1 MIIDQIIRTK
11 RKSIAL
17 IVKRNG
23 KLVVRARLNT
33 TDSQIL
39 AVIEKKKDWI
49 RTKQEMVSETYPK
62 ATPKEY
68 VNGEGFWF
76 LGKTYRLEIIEKADK
91 PLDLNELFLLD
102 KAVLTKADIIFT
114 NWYREQAFKII
125 SERAAWY
132 ATKYG
137 LSYKQV
143 RITSAK
149 TRWGS
154 CSSKGT
160 ISFAWRLVMAP
171 VPIIDYVVVHEL
183 VHMVEKNH
191 GKAFWAKVKAIM
203 PDYKQRIEWLE
214 VNEQLFIL

>member
-1 MIIDQIIRTK
+1 MEIDQIIRTK
-11 RKSIAL
+11 RKGIAL
-17 IVKRNG
+17 IVKRDG
-23 KLVVRARLNT
+23 KLVVRAPLNA
-33 TDSQIL
+33 TDAQIL
-39 AVIEKKKDWI
+39 ALVEKKKDWI
-49 RTKQEMVSETYPK
+49 QTKQKMVSETYPK
-62 ATPKEY
+62 AAPKEY

-76 LGKTYRLEIIEKADK
+76 LGKTYRLEIVEKADK
-91 PLDLNELFLLD
+91 PLDLFELFLLD
-102 KAVLTKADIIFT
+102 SVVLPKANIVFT
-114 NWYREQAFKII
+114 NWYREQALKII
-125 SERAAWY
+125 SERVTWY
-132 ATKYG
+132 AAKYG

-143 RITSAK
+143 KITSAK

-191 GKAFWAKVKAIM
+191 GKPFWAKVKAIM

-214 VNEQLFIL
+214 NNENILCL

>member
-1 MIIDQIIRTK
+1 MKIDQIIRTK

-17 IVKRNG
+17 IVKHDA
-23 KLVVRARLNT
+23 KLVVRAPLNA
-33 TDSQIL
+33 TDAQIL
-39 AVIEKKKDWI
+39 ALIEKKKDWI
-49 RTKQEMVSETYPK
+49 RTKQEIVSETYLK
-62 ATPKEY
+62 AAPKEY

-91 PLDLNELFLLD
+91 PLDFNELFLLD
-102 KAVLTKADIIFT
+102 KAVLPKANNVFT
-114 NWYREQAFKII
+114 NWYREQALRII

-203 PDYKQRIEWLE
+203 PDFKQRIEWLE